1 MNCFVFR
8 ICKSDFR
15 MFKER
20 ISCPEAALTAPFPGY
35 RLADCGNAAASL
47 HRHLHRFSQLH
58 HHRFMFLGRRQGAVD
73 PDAVAILARCRKQR
87 ARRDLDLQPAQ
98 LFGDADHIHL
108 LRELHPQHKTALR
121 PGDADPAGEK
131 LPQPAGVDLDIAL
144 IDLPHPPHVAVIMA
158 FANKVKG
165 RQLG

>member
-87 ARRDLDLQPAQ
+87 ARRDSIFSRHSCLATQTISTCSGSSTHSIKPP
-98 LFGDADHIHL
+98 FGRVTQI
-108 LRELHPQHKTALR
+108 PQGKNSR
-121 PGDADPAGEK
+121 S
-131 LPQPAGVDLDIAL
+131 QQV
-144 IDLPHPPHVAVIMA
+144 
-158 FANKVKG
+158 
-165 RQLG
+165 